1 MNLKQ
6 GLSEVSCG
14 VLMGDPDVEV
24 SDVVYDSRKAEP
36 GAVFV
41 CMAGANVDSH
51 RFIPQVLE
59 KGIRALVVEKALAG
73 EELAA
78 MPEGTVV
85 VRVDNAR
92 IALAH
97 LSAAR
102 FGHPSRKMTCIGVTG
117 TKGKT
122 TTTYMI
128 KAILEAAGKKVGL
141 IGTAGAVIGRHTY
154 PTLNTTP
161 ESYELQRYFAQMVEE
176 GCEYM
181 IMEVSS
187 QGLKMHRVDAIT
199 FDYGLFTNIS
209 NDHIGPNEHASFEE
223 YLYYKS
229 QLLSRCRVGLI
240 NRDDVHYAEVVQQV
254 EENQMTYGP
263 SVPGAAC
270 YTYALDSRADFE
282 AGGIRYVS
290 EPDFVG
296 LDFTVSGKY
305 DLEVRVNIPG
315 RFNVYNALAAVSVCS
330 FFHLPKEKICHAL
343 EHLYVNGRMEI
354 VHTSKRCTV
363 IVDYAHNA
371 VSMESLLL
379 TLRDYH
385 PKRLVCVFGCGGNR
399 SKNRRYSMGE
409 IGGRLADL
417 CILTADNSRFEK
429 VEDILADIRGSI
441 EKTGGA
447 FIEIP
452 DRREAIRYSIVN
464 AQPGD
469 MIAVIGKGHEDYQE
483 INGVRYP
490 FLDRKVIEEVFEE
503 LEAGTGEQPEENN
516 QSGAEKTAGVTSEE
530 EEQKPADAQLRGG
543 KKGGR

>member
-1 MNLKQ
+1 MKIAE
-6 GLSEVSCG
+6 GLTGLEYQ
-14 VLMGDPDVEV
+14 VLMGDAGAEVTDVI
-24 SDVVYDSRKAEP
+24 YDSRRAAP
-36 GAVFV
+36 GTVFV
-41 CMAGANVDSH
+41 CMVGTKIDSH

-59 KGIRALVVEKALAG
+59 KGTRVFVVEREPDAETAALLASAQTQEEPVTVIRVRNARSALAC
-73 EELAA
+73 
-78 MPEGTVV
+78 
-85 VRVDNAR
+85 
-92 IALAH
+92 
-97 LSAAR
+97 LSAAH
-102 FGHPSRKMTCIGVTG
+102 FGYPARKMTCIGVTG

-122 TTTYMI
+122 TVTYMI
-128 KAILEAAGKKVGL
+128 KAILEAAGKKAGL
-141 IGTAGAVIGRHTY
+141 IGTAGAVIGDRTY
-154 PTLNTTP
+154 PTANTTP
-161 ESYELQRYFAQMVEE
+161 ESYELQRYFAEMAEE

-187 QGLKMHRVDAIT
+187 QGLKMHRVDGIE

-229 QLLSRCRVGLI
+229 KLLNLCRVGLI
-240 NRDDVHYAEVVQQV
+240 NRDDAHYAEVVEQV
-254 EENQMTYGP
+254 EENQMAYG
-263 SVPGAAC
+263 GAGRAC
-270 YTYALDSRADFE
+270 YTFALDSEADFM
-282 AGGIRYVS
+282 ANDIQYVS

-296 LDFTVSGKY
+296 LDFKVSGRY
-305 DLEVRVNIPG
+305 GLEVRVNIPG

-330 FFHLPKEKICHAL
+330 FFGLPKERICHAL

-354 VHTSKRCTV
+354 VHTSERCTV
-363 IVDYAHNA
+363 LVDYAHNA
-371 VSMESLLL
+371 VSMESLLQ

-399 SKNRRYSMGE
+399 SKDRRYSMGE

-417 CILTADNSRFEK
+417 CILTADNSRFER

-490 FLDRKVIEEVFEE
+490 FLDRKVIEEVIAE
-503 LEAGTGEQPEENN
+503 LE
-516 QSGAEKTAGVTSEE
+516 
-530 EEQKPADAQLRGG
+530 GG
-543 KKGGR
+543 K